1 MAAYD
6 NVSLP
11 GSPTPTSYAAPLV
24 DFSPLGDIAK
34 SYYQGQE
41 EQRKIGLNKAFS
53 EGLPRD
59 SNGAVDYSSMA
70 DTLAKKGGI
79 DEAMKV
85 ATLGAQLEQ
94 GQQVSRVLNPDS
106 NPDALPARRT
116 APVFAPPSKGDG
128 QQGGAQPQQSQPIAD
143 NQGNDSIRSVATEH
157 FGGRDV
163 SDMIPRYAK
172 ALGVNPDDPLTPDQ
186 VAKARAY
193 MGRTAQAPQ
202 APQQAPPQGAPQ
214 VPTGAIQP
222 GPQQPAAPPTGAA
235 GGDPSLGG
243 LIPKSWIAE
252 GKTAQQY
259 RDVLGAVSAS
269 PMTNPNARAVA
280 LERMKAIDAAMAKA
294 GEATP
299 EMKNAVASGVP
310 NPAEFKRLEA
320 QNTDEVT
327 RYGKKADAISKAGQE
342 ASVELPQLDIAK
354 SLMNNADFYSG
365 PLEGTVLTYK
375 RLLGTFGSDPN
386 VAQPQEAFRKV
397 VSNSILS
404 QIRSLAGTGQIR
416 VAEIKIMEKAAAN
429 SENTPSSNRLLV
441 ELATRLHQHALGLS
455 DLANNYK
462 GGRLDPGYDRQARE
476 WTTQH
481 PMFSKA
487 ELADPRLIAP
497 PIYKTPEDVAKA
509 KLKSGTPF
517 QTPDGRT
524 LYTP

>member
-1 MAAYD
+1 
-6 NVSLP
+6 
-11 GSPTPTSYAAPLV
+11 
-24 DFSPLGDIAK
+24 
-34 SYYQGQE
+34 
-41 EQRKIGLNKAFS
+41 
-53 EGLPRD
+53 
-59 SNGAVDYSSMA
+59 MA
-70 DTLAKKGGI
+70 DTLAKKGGV

-85 ATLGAQLEQ
+85 ATMGAQLEQ
-94 GQQVSRVLNPDS
+94 GRAVSNILSPQENP
-106 NPDALPARRT
+106 NALPPRRT
-116 APVFAPPSKGDG
+116 APVFAPPSKE
-128 QQGGAQPQQSQPIAD
+128 GGGQPQAGAPQQPQLSSAGTD
-143 NQGNDSIRSVATEH
+143 NQGSDSIRSVATEA

-163 SDMIPRYAK
+163 SNMIPRFAK
-172 ALGVNPDDPLTPDQ
+172 AIGVNPDDPLTPDQ
-186 VAKARAY
+186 VAKARQF
-193 MGRTAQAPQ
+193 MDRTAQAPQ
-202 APQQAPPQGAPQ
+202 PAPAPQGGPVSQ
-214 VPTGAIQP
+214 VPGGAVQP
-222 GPQQPAAPPTGAA
+222 GPQAQAQPPVGAA

-243 LIPKSWIAE
+243 LVPNSWLNK
-252 GKTAQQY
+252 GGTAQTY

-269 PMTNPNARAVA
+269 PMTNANARAVA

-299 EMKNAVASGVP
+299 EMKNAQASGVP
-310 NPAEFKRLEA
+310 NPSEYERLKD
-320 QNTDEVT
+320 QNKDEVT
-327 RYGKKADAISKAGQE
+327 RYGKKSDAIFKAGQE
-342 ASVELPQLDIAK
+342 AAVELPQLDIAK

-365 PLEGTVLTYK
+365 PLEGLNLTYK
-375 RLLGTFGSDPN
+375 RLLATFGNDPN

-441 ELATRLHQHALGLS
+441 ELASRLHTHALGIS

-462 GGRLDPGYDRQARE
+462 GGRLDPGFDRAARD

-487 ELADPRLIAP
+487 ELADPRLVAP

>member
-6 NVSLP
+6 NVQMP
-11 GSPTPTSYAAPLV
+11 GSPTPPSYAAPLV
-24 DFSPLGDIAK
+24 DFSPVGDIGK

-41 EQRKIGLNKAFS
+41 EQRKLGLNRAFS

-59 SNGAVDYSSMA
+59 QGGNVDYGTMA

-94 GQQVSRVLNPDS
+94 GKQVSNVLNPP
-106 NPDALPARRT
+106 PDALPPRRT
-116 APVFAPPSKGDG
+116 APVFAPPSRDQGS
-128 QQGGAQPQQSQPIAD
+128 QGGAQPQLSSAGGD
-143 NQGNDSIRSVATEH
+143 NAGNDSIRSVATEH

-163 SDMIPRYAK
+163 SELIPRFAK
-172 ALGVNPDDPLTPDQ
+172 AIGVDPDAALTPDQ
-186 VAKARAY
+186 VAKARAF
-193 MGRTAQAPQ
+193 MGRTAQTTQPAPQ
-202 APQQAPPQGAPQ
+202 GPVSQTPGGA
-214 VPTGAIQP
+214 VQP
-222 GPQQPAAPPTGAA
+222 GPQIPAQPPQGPA

-243 LIPKSWIAE
+243 LIPQQWLAQ
-252 GKTAQQY
+252 GKTAPQY
-259 RDVLGAVSAS
+259 RDLLGAVSAS

-299 EMKNAVASGVP
+299 EQKNATASGVP
-310 NPAEFKRLEA
+310 NPAEYDRLTA
-320 QNTDEVT
+320 QQKDEVT

-342 ASVELPQLDIAK
+342 AAIELPQLGLAK
-354 SLMNNADFYSG
+354 SLMNNPDFYSG
-365 PLEGTVLTYK
+365 PVEGLNLTYK

-441 ELATRLHQHALGLS
+441 ELASRLHQHALGLS
-455 DLANNYK
+455 DLANGYK
-462 GGRLDPGYDRQARE
+462 GGRLDPGFDRAARDY
-476 WTTQH
+476 TTQH

-487 ELADPRLIAP
+487 ELEDPRLVAP
-497 PIYKTPEDVAKA
+497 PIFKTPEDVAKA
-509 KLKSGTPF
+509 KLAPGTPF
-517 QTPDGRT
+517 QTPDGRVK
-524 LYTP
+524 YIP